1 MTALPKSEP
10 AALPDADD
18 EFLQAALEEAE
29 LPSLL
34 CALAHVTGDLTLL
47 DGAVRP
53 TGGPIGALVPVQGGM
68 SAEMQKEARGR
79 ALDALRR
86 LRDDGSAPLQLA
98 DSSTLRELMTF
109 VTGRVADSYVPLMA
123 HELGLP
129 RDAGEP
135 DWRVEDLRPG
145 TKLRV
150 VVIGAG
156 MSGLVMAHRLRQI
169 GADVMVLEKN
179 GEVGG
184 TWLENVYPGCRLDT
198 TNFGYSY
205 SFAQVA
211 DWPQQYSPGPAI
223 LTYFQRVA
231 DDLELRRLVK
241 FNTEV
246 TRLELSEDERTWA
259 VTTVAYGHLETFE
272 TDVVVSAVGQLNQP
286 NIPSIEGLED
296 FAGPMMHTA
305 RWDDSVDLN
314 GKRVVVIGTGA
325 SAFQAIPHIAERAAR
340 TTVLQRTPPWML
352 PAPDYQTAIA
362 PGLAWLLENVPH
374 YHRWYRFQ
382 QFWMT
387 VEGRRHYVTV
397 DPTWESSASV
407 SAANEDLRLAL
418 EGYLREQFADR
429 PDLLPHV
436 IPDYPPGAKRMLRDD
451 GTWARTLKRDDV
463 DLVVERI
470 ERIEPG
476 GVRTT
481 DGVLHR
487 ADVIVLGTGFRASE
501 FLSPM
506 EVVGRAGLD
515 LREPYGG
522 DVRAYLG
529 ITIADFPN
537 LFCLYGPN
545 TNLVVNGSTV
555 LFSEMGSEYIL
566 GCLRMMLERGAAT
579 MEIDRSVFDTYN
591 RRIDEANTLM
601 AWGASGVNSWY
612 KSASGRVSQN
622 WPLTIVDYWEMT
634 RDVRPDHYRFQG
646 GADDGGKDR

>member
-1 MTALPKSEP
+1 MSV
-10 AALPDADD
+10 
-18 EFLQAALEEAE
+18 EA
-29 LPSLL
+29 
-34 CALAHVTGDLTLL
+34 
-47 DGAVRP
+47 
-53 TGGPIGALVPVQGGM
+53 
-68 SAEMQKEARGR
+68 QKEARR
-79 ALDALRR
+79 RILHTLRR
-86 LRDDGSAPLQLA
+86 LRDTEVTPLDLTAP
-98 DSSTLRELMTF
+98 SVLRELLTF
-109 VTGRVADSYVPLMA
+109 VTGPVDDSYVPLMA

-135 DWRVEDLRPG
+135 QWNVHDTRPG
-145 TKLRV
+145 AKLRAA
-150 VVIGAG
+150 VIGAG
-156 MSGLVMAHRLRQI
+156 MSGMVMAHRLRQI
-169 GADVMVLEKN
+169 GADVVVFEKN
-179 GEVGG
+179 DDVGG

-223 LTYFQRVA
+223 LRYFQRVA
-231 DDLELRRLVK
+231 NDLDLRQVVR

-246 TRLELSEDERTWA
+246 NRLEYDEQAGTWA
-259 VTTVAYGHLETFE
+259 VTTRANGTTETIE
-272 TDVVVSAVGQLNQP
+272 SDIVVSAVGQLNQP
-286 NIPSIEGLED
+286 NIPGIEGLD
-296 FAGPMMHTA
+296 GFDGPVVHTA
-305 RWDDSVDLN
+305 RWDSSVDFTD
-314 GKRVVVIGTGA
+314 KRVVVIGTGA
-325 SAFQAIPHIAERAAR
+325 SAFQAIPHLAESASH

-352 PAPDYQTAIA
+352 PAPDYQTAI
-362 PGLAWLLENVPH
+362 PQGLGWLLQNVPH

-397 DPTWESSASV
+397 DPAWESPVSV
-407 SAANEDLRLAL
+407 SAQNEELRLAL
-418 EGYLREQFADR
+418 EGYLHEQFADR

-470 ERIEPG
+470 DRIEAN

-481 DGVLHR
+481 DGALHE

-506 EVVGRAGLD
+506 TVVGRGGVE
-515 LREPYGG
+515 LREAGG
-522 DVRAYLG
+522 TDVRAYLG
-529 ITIADFPN
+529 VTIPGFPN

-545 TNLVVNGSTV
+545 TNLVVNGSIV
-555 LFSEMGSEYIL
+555 LFSELGTEYII
-566 GCLRMMLERGAAT
+566 GCLRMLTERGAQA
-579 MEIDRSVFDTYN
+579 MEVAPAVFEAYN
-591 RRIDEANTLM
+591 QRIDEANALM

-622 WPLTIVDYWEMT
+622 WPLTVVDYWEMT
-634 RDVRPDHYRFQG
+634 HDVRPEHYMFSTQSG
-646 GADDGGKDR
+646 SSSEGHQQSPGSGAPRAARGVER